1 MALAESAS
9 EKRAGAQ
16 FASLLIL
23 LCLWVQVVGQRR
35 PPEPPPPEFAL
46 AITLPGSAVR
56 PPLLEIRR
64 EGTSGTLLLRRFLTI
79 GNPQAAGD
87 FTGLELSASEEDGAI
102 RVKLSV
108 LFNDLSKQ
116 EW

>member
-1 MALAESAS
+1 GSRGQGGPPGRPPRELALA
-9 EKRAGAQ
+9 
-16 FASLLIL
+16 FP
-23 LCLWVQVVGQRR
+23 RR
-35 PPEPPPPEFAL
+35 
-46 AITLPGSAVR
+46 GSAVR

-116 EW
+116 EWPNERKEKRVGEYVVRE